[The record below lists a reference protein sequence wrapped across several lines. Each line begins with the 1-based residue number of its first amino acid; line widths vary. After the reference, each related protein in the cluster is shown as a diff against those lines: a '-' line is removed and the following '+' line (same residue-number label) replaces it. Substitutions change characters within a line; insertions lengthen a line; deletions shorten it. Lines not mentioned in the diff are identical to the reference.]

1 MTHCSNQ
8 PVSPSPPILQSA
20 INKLTNLLLAFSC
33 RGPAAGGEALK
44 YIYIYIPVRKQ
55 GPQSLAALSSDLLE
69 EPMQKKLHRYVEKVR
84 KKHVGMGVL
93 LCIDAHCLAL
103 LGIGSN

>member
-1 MTHCSNQ
+1 MY
-8 PVSPSPPILQSA
+8 I
-20 INKLTNLLLAFSC
+20 
-33 RGPAAGGEALK
+33 

-55 GPQSLAALSSDLLE
+55 GPESLAALSSDLLK

-84 KKHVGMGVL
+84 KKHVGMVVL

>member
-1 MTHCSNQ
+1 MQRVRWS
-8 PVSPSPPILQSA
+8 PVPSPHP
-20 INKLTNLLLAFSC
+20 
-33 RGPAAGGEALK
+33 GAGGRRRSP

-55 GPQSLAALSSDLLE
+55 GPESLAALSNDLSK

-84 KKHVGMGVL
+84 KKHVGMVVL
-93 LCIDAHCLAL
+93 LRIDAHCLAL